1 VLHLTLKMYGVLSDL
16 DRPVPN
22 GDKGWSVG
30 ERVKVAYLGFIFV
43 PGASI

>member
-1 VLHLTLKMYGVLSDL
+1 MLRLTLKIYDALLGL

-30 ERVKVAYLGFIFV
+30 ERVKVA
-43 PGASI
+43 

>member
-1 VLHLTLKMYGVLSDL
+1 MLKLTLKIYDVL

-30 ERVKVAYLGFIFV
+30 ERVKVA
-43 PGASI
+43 